1 MTNEYESRDE
11 VPKDQFQ
18 VQKIF
23 ITNLSP
29 FDDFC
34 QDPKK
39 IYMYFSLFGQIIDIK
54 VLKNRCLKRK
64 ERCLRLHDFQRRNNS
79 N

>member
-1 MTNEYESRDE
+1 MDQNLLIYNWDNKYNEYESRDE

-34 QDPKK
+34 QEPKQN
-39 IYMYFSLFGQIIDIK
+39 IYVLLTFPTNNWYK
-54 VLKNRCLKRK
+54 VLKNC
-64 ERCLRLHDFQRRNNS
+64 C
-79 N
+79 